1 MDKHIHTLIC
11 SVIRLIL
18 VIHAPGPFFV
28 FGKKKLLSP
37 VALCVDKTRLSLAR
51 RRVLRCNN
59 GQLCRRCECV
69 WRLKCVQLVNNI
81 IFNIHIPIPSC
92 IHTHRAPCQI

>member
-1 MDKHIHTLIC
+1 MYNGYNTVYVTNNNLLLIGVYYIHTLIC

-28 FGKKKLLSP
+28 FGKKKTPKPSRL
-37 VALCVDKTRLSLAR
+37 VYIDKTRLSLAR

-69 WRLKCVQLVNNI
+69 LKCVQLVNI
-81 IFNIHIPIPSC
+81 
-92 IHTHRAPCQI
+92 